1 MKKFR
6 EQNPAVG
13 QTWLTRKGQKYVII
27 DVGTA
32 GEHPVLALDSKKRMI
47 KFTREG
53 YFISNSISNENDL
66 IGIA

>member
-6 EQNPAVG
+6 EQNPTVG
-13 QTWLTRKGQKYVII
+13 QTWLTRKGQKYIII

-53 YFISNSISNENDL
+53 AFISNGISNDNDL
-66 IGIA
+66 IEVA